1 MSALYSLHAVAL
13 WRNSVKEFQSSLN
26 GSQKAMYFCWI
37 KIFND
42 DLFVDYKVNRI
53 LQVNLEY
60 EYLQPDP
67 SEISFLETSVIMS
80 FWLKYM
86 LCILS
91 ENITKNYD
99 DLF

>member
-1 MSALYSLHAVAL
+1 
-13 WRNSVKEFQSSLN
+13 
-26 GSQKAMYFCWI
+26 MYFCRI

-67 SEISFLETSVIMS
+67 SEIGFLETSVKS
-80 FWLKYM
+80 FWLKYR

-91 ENITKNYD
+91 ENITKSYD
-99 DLF
+99 NSNVKIVMVPTSF